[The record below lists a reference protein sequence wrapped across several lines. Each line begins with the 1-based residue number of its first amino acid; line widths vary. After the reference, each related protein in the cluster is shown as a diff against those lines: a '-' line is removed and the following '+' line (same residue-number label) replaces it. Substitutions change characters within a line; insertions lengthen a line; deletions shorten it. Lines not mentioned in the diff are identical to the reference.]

1 MSHTAFVIVNYR
13 DRKFTCRMSWESD
26 ERGRGWELE
35 LVDRIETLSGRV
47 LSDEQVVRWLHLA
60 GPDVVRDIKH
70 EAADAADA
78 AGSGGW

>member
-1 MSHTAFVIVNYR
+1 MSNTAFVIVNYR
-13 DRKFTCRMSWESD
+13 DREFTCRMSWESD

-60 GPDVVRDIKH
+60 GPEVVRDIKY
-70 EAADAADA
+70 AAVDKADAIGRED
-78 AGSGGW
+78 W